1 MTVAS
6 SVSMRIEL
14 VSRGDSALVVTEA
27 TAPPANAMT
36 AVETS
41 SIWVSRSRRQSWPC
55 TLAQSPRSQASR
67 SIWWMPRPSVGPPPS
82 VAHLPRHGTAK

>member
-14 VSRGDSALVVTEA
+14 VSRGESALVMTDA
-27 TAPPANAMT
+27 TVPFANAIT
-36 AVETS
+36 AVDTS
-41 SIWVSRSRRQSWPC
+41 SICVSRSSRQSWPC
-55 TLAQSPRSQASR
+55 TLAQSPRSQARR
-67 SIWWMPRPSVGPPPS
+67 SIWWMPSPSVGPPPS